1 MDFNIESNFI
11 NKMIK
16 NNFDILDI
24 DENHNIYLYYLEK
37 NLLYVKIV
45 SKNEGW
51 NNDIKLRIHSI
62 DNKKYEDISVG
73 GSYSST
79 KEMEFYL
86 DIDLEYN
93 KPLIRKNIPNNV
105 LTNKNMQNINKKE
118 YYDYIKFQY
127 LNNNYTFSDLSV
139 VHEFINNDY
148 QFIKNELEYI
158 INDDIKLVLYV
169 LLYLNKNGGIFM
181 NSNVSNINIDE
192 YNIDDNLYYM
202 TDGGLISLIFTK
214 INFLNEQL
222 LMNDISKKKKLD
234 FQKYLNNFTIKSD
247 KSIINGKLN
256 TKSCNYYTEIIAL
269 SKYTFY
275 ILSKNNIK
283 YNIEELQGDYYCLTT
298 DNEVER
304 DVLIEISN
312 NENNKKFMFDEQF
325 IKNKFKNNCIFKL

>member
-24 DENHNIYLYYLEK
+24 DENHNIYLYYIEK

-45 SKNEGW
+45 GENEGW
-51 NNDIKLRIHSI
+51 NKDIKLRIYSM
-62 DNKKYEDISVG
+62 DNNKFEDISIG
-73 GSYSST
+73 GSYCSI

-93 KPLIRKNIPNNV
+93 KPIIRKNIPNNV
-105 LTNKNMQNINKKE
+105 LINKNMQNMNKKD

-127 LNNNYTFSDLSV
+127 LNNHYTFSDLSNV
-139 VHEFINNDY
+139 YEFINNEY
-148 QFIKNELEYI
+148 QNLVNELEYI
-158 INDDIKLVLYV
+158 INDDIKVILYV

-181 NSNVSNINIDE
+181 NFNVSNINIDN
-192 YNIDDNLYYM
+192 YNIDDNLCFM
-202 TDGGLISLIFTK
+202 DNDLISLIFTK
-214 INFLNEQL
+214 INFLNEEL
-222 LMNDISKKKKLD
+222 LMNDISEKKKLE
-234 FQKYLNNFTIKSD
+234 FQKYLNNVIIKSD
-247 KSIINGKLN
+247 DSIINNAINRKN
-256 TKSCNYYTEIIAL
+256 NNYYSDIFAL

-275 ILSKNNIK
+275 ILSKNNNK
-283 YNIEELQGDYYCLTT
+283 YKIEELQGDYYCLTT
-298 DNEVER
+298 ENEFEKDLV
-304 DVLIEISN
+304 IEISN

>member
-62 DNKKYEDISVG
+62 DNKKYEDISIG
-73 GSYSST
+73 GSYSPT
-79 KEMEFYL
+79 KEMEFYI

-105 LTNKNMQNINKKE
+105 LTNKNIQNINKKE

-127 LNNNYTFSDLSV
+127 LNNNYTISDLSV

-202 TDGGLISLIFTK
+202 TNDGLISLIFAK

-256 TKSCNYYTEIIAL
+256 TKSCNYYTEIITL

-283 YNIEELQGDYYCLTT
+283 YYIEELQGDYYCLTT

-325 IKNKFKNNCIFKL
+325 IKNKFKNNLIFKL

>member
-62 DNKKYEDISVG
+62 DNKKYEDISIG
-73 GSYSST
+73 GSYSPT
-79 KEMEFYL
+79 KEMEFYI

-105 LTNKNMQNINKKE
+105 LTNKNIQNINKKE

-127 LNNNYTFSDLSV
+127 LNNNYTISDLSV

-202 TDGGLISLIFTK
+202 TNDGLISLIFTK

-247 KSIINGKLN
+247 KPIINGKLN
-256 TKSCNYYTEIIAL
+256 SKSCNYYTEIITL

-325 IKNKFKNNCIFKL
+325 IKNKFKNNLIFKL

>member
-1 MDFNIESNFI
+1 
-11 NKMIK
+11 
-16 NNFDILDI
+16 
-24 DENHNIYLYYLEK
+24 
-37 NLLYVKIV
+37 
-45 SKNEGW
+45 
-51 NNDIKLRIHSI
+51 
-62 DNKKYEDISVG
+62 
-73 GSYSST
+73 
-79 KEMEFYL
+79 
-86 DIDLEYN
+86 
-93 KPLIRKNIPNNV
+93 
-105 LTNKNMQNINKKE
+105 
-118 YYDYIKFQY
+118 
-127 LNNNYTFSDLSV
+127 
-139 VHEFINNDY
+139 
-148 QFIKNELEYI
+148 
-158 INDDIKLVLYV
+158 
-169 LLYLNKNGGIFM
+169 M

-202 TDGGLISLIFTK
+202 TNDGLISLIFTK

-256 TKSCNYYTEIIAL
+256 SKSCNYYTEIIAL

-325 IKNKFKNNCIFKL
+325 IKNKFKNNLIFKL